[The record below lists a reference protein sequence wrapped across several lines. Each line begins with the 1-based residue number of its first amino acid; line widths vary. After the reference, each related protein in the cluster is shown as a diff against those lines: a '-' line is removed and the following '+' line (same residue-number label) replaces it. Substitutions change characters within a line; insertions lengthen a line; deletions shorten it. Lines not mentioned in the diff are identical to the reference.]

1 MFSFIFSQISER
13 SFARIGSGVAV
24 FGLGR
29 FGSVFALSVLD
40 FVHLGSA
47 LALRAFARVGSAM
60 AILDLVHLGSP
71 AMQRYGNLEQKF
83 SKPRLLRIFENTV
96 SRHQAAVRWP

>member
-1 MFSFIFSQISER
+1 MILMKILGMFSFIFSQISER

-47 LALRAFARVGSAM
+47 LALRAFTRVGSAM

-71 AMQRYGNLEQKF
+71 AMPTSDE
-83 SKPRLLRIFENTV
+83 
-96 SRHQAAVRWP
+96 